1 MEFPELVNY
10 ESCPSQSAAM
20 SFFLLGMVILQS
32 RLKDNP
38 ITQSEPLMTC
48 FFLILETWLA
58 MVITH
63 GLSRIPITGKGKCLS
78 SRHTSNILQ

>member
-32 RLKDNP
+32 RLK
-38 ITQSEPLMTC
+38 
-48 FFLILETWLA
+48 ETIQL
-58 MVITH
+58 H
-63 GLSRIPITGKGKCLS
+63 NLNL
-78 SRHTSNILQ
+78 